1 MSDYS
6 DIQQELDDFKNAV
19 YGEEVR
25 DSMVSAIKKIHD
37 IAERAA
43 GAPDASTATAGQVL
57 TADGAGGHYWGD
69 VEAGDSVPTE
79 VRQALFTLLNNA
91 VYRNTDLQDEKAIIQ
106 SWASEVTSISVSPAT
121 LSMNGAEAEQLVA
134 ITQPAGG
141 LVTWESSDTSVADV
155 EGGLVTSI
163 GNGTCTI
170 TARCGSK
177 SATCAVTVTGF
188 ASLLSIEATY
198 TQSGTVYDTDSL
210 DDLKSDLVVM
220 GTYSDSRTLPITG
233 YTLSGTLTVGTS
245 TITVSYGGFT
255 DTFTVTVSRAPVM
268 PLYNWDLTSSLTDT
282 VGGITATL
290 LTATFTSGTGVVFS
304 DAERQ
309 YLSFGQVYS
318 RNRTYEIDVLEI
330 GATSGTGHRR
340 LLSFGTNTTVS
351 SGGACFLNTKTK
363 GYGWKFY
370 SGSAWDSRMIVQGTS
385 SDWLYDYFDGKT
397 VKIYLDSDGIAS
409 VYSKTI
415 GADDSTYELVGTS
428 GVALND
434 FENGIALV
442 GASYQDFIGPA
453 TITGFRVYNGNKGGE

>member
-1 MSDYS
+1 MSDYT
-6 DIQQELDDFKNAV
+6 DIQPELDDFENAV

-37 IAERAA
+37 LAESAA
-43 GAPDASTATAGQVL
+43 GAPDATTATAGQAPI
-57 TADGAGGHYWGD
+57 ADGAGGWQWGE
-69 VEAGDSVPTE
+69 VESGDTVPTN
-79 VRQALFTLLNNA
+79 VRQAIFNLLNNA
-91 VYRNTDLQDEKAIIQ
+91 VYRDTDLQDEKAIIQ
-106 SWASEVTSISVSPAT
+106 SWATEITAISVSPAT

-134 ITQPAGG
+134 TTQPAGG
-141 LVTWESSDTSVADV
+141 LVTWESSDTSVAEVD
-155 EGGLVTSI
+155 GGLVTSI

-170 TARCGSK
+170 TARCGGK

-220 GTYSDSRTLPITG
+220 GTYSDSQTLPITG
-233 YTLSGTLTVGTS
+233 YTLSGTLSVGTS
-245 TITVSYGGFT
+245 TITVAYGGFT

-282 VGGITATL
+282 VGGITATT
-290 LTATFTSGTGVVFS
+290 TATFTSGTGVVFP
-304 DAERQ
+304 DADRH

-330 GATSGTGHRR
+330 GATSGTNHRR

-370 SGSAWDSRMIVQGTS
+370 LGSAWDSAMIKQGTS
-385 SDWLYDYFDGKT
+385 SDWLYNFFNGKT

-415 GADDSTYELVGTS
+415 GADDSAYELVGTS
-428 GVALND
+428 GAALND
-434 FENGIALV
+434 FENGIAVV
-442 GASYQDFIGPA
+442 GATYNDNIGPA
-453 TITGFRVYNGNKGGE
+453 TITGFRVYSGSKGGE